1 MINHDESFPA
11 LSTTAWINFT
21 PSTPSSILG
30 KSKSSAVSFTPLIVF
45 KMAPRYVL

>member
-1 MINHDESFPA
+1 MIDHPESFPA

-30 KSKSSAVSFTPLIVF
+30 KSKSSVVSLSPLMVF
-45 KMAPRYVL
+45 KMALRYVL